1 MNKQNKICFE
11 NSSVEYS
18 SQGSGWFAAYFF
30 PPHACSMLLY
40 VFQQVIAA
48 WFTSI
53 TSCTNLHMLCTNPF
67 YMCVLSV
74 FRLRAFVCVLSFAC
88 VRCFVCGDKFA
99 NLRFRFQN
107 YSYSCMKIC
116 VFVLGHQR
124 KLCKLSSG
132 EYCILYSFSYN
143 VHCLNSPYGGLYN
156 IFIFFCILICI
167 WLFLEHFQ

>member
-107 YSYSCMKIC
+107 YS
-116 VFVLGHQR
+116 
-124 KLCKLSSG
+124 
-132 EYCILYSFSYN
+132 SFSYN

-156 IFIFFCILICI
+156 ISIFFCILICI